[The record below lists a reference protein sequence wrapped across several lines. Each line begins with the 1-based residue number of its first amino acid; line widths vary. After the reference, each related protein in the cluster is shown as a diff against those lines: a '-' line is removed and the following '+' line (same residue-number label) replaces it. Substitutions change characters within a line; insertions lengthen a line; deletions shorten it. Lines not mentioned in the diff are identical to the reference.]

1 MCQKNPHAVNW
12 TQDDVYPGDPTTG
25 QSELRNIFDP
35 KLDRKPRLYLLVH
48 SATACMVCDLEDK

>member
-1 MCQKNPHAVNW
+1 MRQKNPHAVNW

-35 KLDRKPRLYLLVH
+35 KSDRKPRLCLLVH
-48 SATACMVCDLEDK
+48 STTVRM